1 MYRQRC
7 RSGRQRINGSFCSYR
22 PKKLRSTVQ
31 CKFFSLYGYSY
42 EMLWVGSPVYSGIDG
57 RMERIGA
64 LPVATFTIT
73 WVLV

>member
-1 MYRQRC
+1 MPSTLPIWPSVDKWIVLQL
-7 RSGRQRINGSFCSYR
+7 SA
-22 PKKLRSTVQ
+22 KKLRSTVQ